1 MIKNLVETYFIY
13 YINGT
18 YYRIGTFGKQS
29 YIQLERLYKK
39 IAGVNKINIIHR
51 YDEFLENFFKIQE
64 IRRRFWT
71 EFLTVYKKSGGRRD
85 FYRLYSLGPECR
97 KRISK
102 SYRY

>member
-1 MIKNLVETYFIY
+1 MEHITELEHLVNNHIYNSKY
-13 YINGT
+13 YI
-18 YYRIGTFGKQS
+18 
-29 YIQLERLYKK
+29 KK
-39 IAGVNKINIIHR
+39 IAGVNQINIIHR

-64 IRRRFWT
+64 FRRRFWT